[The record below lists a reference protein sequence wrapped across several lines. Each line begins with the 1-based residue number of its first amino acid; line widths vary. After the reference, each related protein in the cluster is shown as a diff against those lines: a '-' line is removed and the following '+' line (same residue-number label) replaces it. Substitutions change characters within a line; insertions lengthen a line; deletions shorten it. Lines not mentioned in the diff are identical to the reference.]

1 MSVKYGVLTYES
13 DIYIKRDWINLGDY
27 VQSTAAKQ
35 FFPEVNKFI
44 PRDHMNAYSGD
55 PVKMIINAWYMDLPE
70 NFPPSEEINPLYV
83 SIHIN
88 STIAEKIFTPASIE
102 HFKKFEPIGC
112 RDFYTRDMLRAKGI
126 DAYYSGCMTLTL
138 GQTYKRDNVTDDVY
152 FIDVMYDSMSLPEL
166 IRQPLRF
173 GKRILNGRAFEF
185 SHRKKILNKYFDEE
199 LLAKAK
205 FETQI
210 LPYISAQEGFKLAD
224 EFLRRL
230 SNAKLVVTSR
240 IHTALPC
247 LAMGAPVI
255 FVNGGFKN
263 KVDNCRFD
271 GLFDFFNRIDVDN
284 NAESTINFDFN
295 GEKIG
300 IETKIKN
307 KDVHVPYAK
316 ELIAKCHNFS
326 EG

>member
-55 PVKMIINAWYMDLPE
+55 PVKMIMNAWYMDLPE

-247 LAMGAPVI
+247 LAMGTPVI